1 MEIREITQSSH
12 DLSQLCT
19 LLIDAV
25 DSGASIG
32 FLAPLSLERAK
43 KYWVNVLSSLSR
55 DFILLG
61 AFEGESL
68 VGSVQ
73 LECSGKENGAHRAE
87 VQKLFVLCSH
97 RGKGIAKKLMF
108 RTEEFAKSL
117 NRTLLV
123 LDTKQGDNA
132 EFLYPKIGYQRAGII
147 PKFAINSDGG
157 FGATVFFYK
166 EI

>member
-1 MEIREITQSSH
+1 MEIRQITQSSD
-12 DLSQLCT
+12 DLNQLCQ

-32 FLAPLSLERAK
+32 FLAPLSYERAQ
-43 KYWVNVLSSLSR
+43 KYWEQVLSSLCR

-73 LECSGKENGAHRAE
+73 LECSGKENAAHRAE
-87 VQKLFVLCSH
+87 VQKLFVLRTH
-97 RGKGIAKKLMF
+97 RGKGIAKKLML
-108 RTEEFAKSL
+108 RTEELAKSC

-132 EFLYPKIGYQRAGII
+132 EFLYPKLGYQRAGSI
-147 PKFAINSDGG
+147 PNFAMNSGGG
-157 FGATVFFYK
+157 FGATVIFYK
-166 EI
+166 EL